1 MDPLAS
7 ISAAASIL
15 GVIQFGGS
23 LLKTVREIHNSTS
36 GLTAENA
43 NVERDCFEL
52 RHKAEDLRR
61 FARINIQSFPSGEDG
76 EELIRISEKC
86 VKATGEILSS
96 LDHVR
101 DKQAKIQREQSGKD
115 GSSSGFVPGQK
126 ADDVKRRKLKTL
138 HQALR
143 AVWKN
148 DETAKALQTLS
159 DLRGQ
164 LELHILSVMQ
174 KAQATSSILAD
185 YRFQALQKSN
195 QDLVQKILENR
206 DIFADEIKTRVDVLW
221 ERTESS
227 LIKAIAKINER
238 IPSSQETEVAV
249 QRMLLSC
256 LRFPSISQRY
266 EEVAEAHRST
276 FEWIF
281 KADKSGEATWSNF
294 PQWLEHGNGVYW
306 LSGKAASGKSTLIR
320 YILDSGRAY
329 ELLGRWASGHD
340 LEVFSFFFWNS
351 GTPEQRS
358 LLGIFRSI
366 LHQYL
371 SKYTDQLK
379 TILPCAYDDVSRCQ
393 VFKQQ
398 TPNLSWTAGK
408 LEDAFERLIK
418 STSHKRLCLFI
429 DGLDEYQGDHA
440 AMARFLVKVGTHSHV
455 KICVSSR
462 PWLQIENVFK
472 SCPTLRL
479 QNLTKNDIFVYVED
493 RLNANENW
501 NALHAAQPSEATKI
515 IKEIVTTANG
525 VFLWVKL
532 LLNSLIKGLDLDD
545 DFEDVAKRLRCLP
558 RGLEELYSH
567 MLKTIDPPFYLE
579 EAAMFFEIL
588 RTARQS
594 QELATIETGGDE
606 WSGGVMSITT
616 LALADRKNQKS
627 FGQDDP
633 VDSSKDFLTSMCRKT
648 DNRLKS
654 RCMGLLEVNGAHR
667 KPYELHTVS
676 YIHRTLRDFLERPD
690 IRLMIQGA
698 INEDQFSPSLSLA
711 RSYIFQIR
719 LSLPLFTTSPPP
731 GIWQS
736 TQIAMKYASITEGK
750 HISQVQSLLHQLD
763 SMMGEHQK
771 KYDTSDYHWSTESWL
786 HRDDE
791 NGEGREDDTF
801 LSFCIQKGAYNYVRS
816 ILQQNTGLVHEK
828 KGRPLLDYAVSSLI
842 DEPNDN
848 TRCRMCKLLLEHG
861 ASPNENHKD
870 VSPWAKL
877 ILYLARN
884 RGLFHGDLLTT
895 QIPAWLDLITLF
907 ISRKASLT
915 ITVTD
920 QRLGESM
927 TARSILEDTFLLDTQ
942 RSTGTLKKI
951 LEEHSREDQA
961 ERVSDRNPAPMLN
974 ANTTTL
980 DEDDSE
986 MSRGWVAIEEAHG
999 AARSKDMHV
1008 QSYGTF
1014 QKVESRTEYPT
1025 FLVTLW
1031 MMLCCGWN
1039 D

>member
-36 GLTAENA
+36 GLTAENT

-52 RHKAEDLRR
+52 RHKAEGLSR
-61 FARINIQSFPSGEDG
+61 FAKNNIQSFPSGEDG
-76 EELIRISEKC
+76 EELVRISEKC
-86 VKATGEILSS
+86 VKATEEILRS

-101 DKQAKIQREQSGKD
+101 DKQLKIQHQQSSQA

-126 ADDVKRRKLKTL
+126 ADEVKRRKLKTL
-138 HQALR
+138 RQALK

-148 DETAKALQTLS
+148 DEAAKALQTLS

-164 LELHILSVMQ
+164 LELHILSVVQ
-174 KAQATSSILAD
+174 KAQATSSVLDD

-195 QDLVQKILENR
+195 QDLIQKILENR
-206 DIFADEIKTRVDVLW
+206 DIFAEEIRSRVDALW
-221 ERTESS
+221 EKTESS
-227 LIKAIAKINER
+227 LVQAIARIDER
-238 IPSSQETEVAV
+238 IPSSQEIEAAV
-249 QRMLLSC
+249 QRVLLKC
-256 LRFPSISQRY
+256 LRFASISQRY

-281 KADKSGEATWSNF
+281 KADKSDETAGNSF

-329 ELLGRWASGHD
+329 EFLGRWASGHD

-371 SKYTDQLK
+371 SKYPEQLQ
-379 TILPCAYDDVSRCQ
+379 TILSCAYDDVSRYQ
-393 VFKQQ
+393 VFKQH
-398 TPNLSWTAGK
+398 TPNISWTVGK
-408 LEDAFERLIK
+408 LEDAFEKLIK
-418 STSHKRLCLFI
+418 STSHQRLCLFI

-479 QNLTKNDIFVYVED
+479 QDLTKNDIFVYVED
-493 RLNANENW
+493 RLSANENW
-501 NALHAAQPSEATKI
+501 TALCAGQPSEATKV
-515 IKEIVTTANG
+515 IKEIVATANG

-558 RGLEELYSH
+558 RGLEDLYSH

-594 QELATIETGGDE
+594 QELAMTKTGGDE

-616 LALADRKNQKS
+616 LALADRKNHKL
-627 FGQDDP
+627 FGQNDS
-633 VDSSKDFLTSMCRKT
+633 VDSSKGFITSLCRKT

-667 KPYELHTVS
+667 KPYENHTVS

-690 IRLMIQGA
+690 VRVMIQDA
-698 INEDQFSPSLSLA
+698 IKDDRFSPSLSLA
-711 RSYIFQIR
+711 RSYVFQIQ
-719 LSLPLFTTSPPP
+719 LALPHFKTSPSP
-731 GIWQS
+731 GVWQS
-736 TQIAMKYASITEGK
+736 TQVAMRYASITERK
-750 HISQVQSLLHQLD
+750 HTSQVESILHQLD
-763 SMMGEHQK
+763 LMMGEHQK
-771 KYDTSDYHWSTESWL
+771 KYDTSDYHWSTESLL
-786 HRDDE
+786 HGSDE
-791 NGEGREDDTF
+791 SRSDREDDTF
-801 LSFCIQKGAYNYVRS
+801 LSFCIQRGVYNYVRS
-816 ILQQNTGLVHEK
+816 ILQQNDGLANGK

-842 DEPNDN
+842 DEPHND

-861 ASPNENHKD
+861 ASPNEIHKD

-877 ILYLARN
+877 VLYLARN
-884 RGLFHGDLLTT
+884 RALFDDDSLTT
-895 QIPAWLDLITLF
+895 QTPAWLDLVTLF

-927 TARSILEDTFLLDTQ
+927 TARQILEDTFLLNTR
-942 RSTGTLKKI
+942 RSTGALKKV
-951 LEEHSREDQA
+951 LEEHSREDQT
-961 ERVSDRNPAPMLN
+961 EQLSPRSPTPLLN
-974 ANTTTL
+974 TNATAL
-980 DEDDSE
+980 DEGDSE
-986 MSRGWVAIEEAHG
+986 MSRGWLALEEAHR
-999 AARSKDMHV
+999 AARPKDRRV
-1008 QSYGTF
+1008 QTYGTF
-1014 QKVESRTEYPT
+1014 ERSEATTENPV
-1025 FLVTLW
+1025 FLAILW
-1031 MMLCCGWN
+1031 SILCCGWSG
-1039 D
+1039 